1 MTIQINPNKDALIIV
16 DPQLDFCPG
25 GALAVEGGDQIMPAI
40 SVLAHEFRAAGGIVA
55 ITQDWHTAD
64 QISFASRHG
73 VDPFTKKTV
82 AYGEQ
87 DMWPD
92 HCVQGTP
99 GAEFHPGLDTT
110 TAKVIIRKGTNPE
123 VDSYSAHREN
133 DKVSETGLTG
143 YLRYMG
149 VRRCFYV
156 GLAYDFCVGF
166 SALDGKLDGF
176 ETIVIRNLTRAIS
189 TETAEVMKWRLDEA
203 GVPNIEWRFEI

>member
-1 MTIQINPNKDALIIV
+1 MKIQPTDALIII
-16 DPQLDFCPG
+16 DIQNDFCPG
-25 GALAVEGGDQIMPAI
+25 GALAVPEGDVIIP
-40 SVLAHEFRAAGGIVA
+40 SVNILAAQFRDAGALVA
-55 ITQDWHTAD
+55 LSQDWHTAD

-110 TAKVIIRKGTNPE
+110 TAQVIIRKGTNPE
-123 VDSYSAHREN
+123 VDSYSAFYEN
-133 DKVSETGLTG
+133 DQITKTGLTG
-143 YLRYMG
+143 YLRQMG
-149 VRRCFYV
+149 VTRCFFV

-166 SALDGKLDGF
+166 SALDSRRDGF
-176 ETIVIRNLTRAIS
+176 EAVIVKDLTRAIS
-189 TETAEVMKWRLDEA
+189 PETADAMKSKLDNV
-203 GVPNIEWRFEI
+203 GVLTVVADDI